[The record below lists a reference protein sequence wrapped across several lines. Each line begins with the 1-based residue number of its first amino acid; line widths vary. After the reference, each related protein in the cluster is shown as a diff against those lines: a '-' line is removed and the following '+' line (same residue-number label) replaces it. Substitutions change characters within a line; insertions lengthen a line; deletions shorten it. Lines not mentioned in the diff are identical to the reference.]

1 MKKITDA
8 QAQNIYDFSQEAE
21 NSLPAYVLEKDVHV
35 LDALKIINGM
45 PANSYF
51 GLVFCGGTCL
61 SKAYGIL
68 ERMSEDIDFKVV
80 PNEVGL
86 KLSRTEKR
94 KALRDFA
101 ESTKA
106 ALMNGGFV
114 GDNAI
119 IRESKNEG
127 TCNTLTISYE
137 SAFEK
142 PTSLRSQLL
151 IEMIFATLSKPASK
165 RDVGLLL
172 DRLASGSYAKPFDL
186 PCVSLEEAFS
196 EKMVS
201 FPRRLGLHFAKQSP
215 AAPGARQIVF
225 DDKLLT
231 EEFNWDQSL
240 VRHLFDVKALST
252 SRPDLLENMNM
263 FGRLF
268 STTVSGD
275 AVSWKKQYQ
284 EFESDPVSHLM
295 EAMAFAKSSETL
307 RQQYDKFIEDMVYG
321 GVRPSYDDAHS
332 NFTSILNA
340 ACSSV
345 GFQNAIKGDMA
356 FVRGGVGQES
366 GGPVH

>member
-8 QAQNIYDFSQEAE
+8 QAQNIYDFSQEAA

-45 PANSYF
+45 PANPYF

-86 KLSRTEKR
+86 KLSRTAKR
-94 KALRDFA
+94 NALRDFA

-114 GDNAI
+114 GDKAI

-127 TCNTLTISYE
+127 ACNTLTISYE
-137 SAFEK
+137 SAFER
-142 PTSLRSQLL
+142 PMSLRSQLL
-151 IEMIFATLSKPASK
+151 IEMTFTTFSNPTSK
-165 RDVGLLL
+165 RDIGLLL
-172 DRLASGSYAKPFDL
+172 DRLASGSYAKPFEL
-186 PCVSLEEAFS
+186 TCVSLEEAFS

-215 AAPGARQIVF
+215 GAPGVRQIVF
-225 DDKLLT
+225 DEKLLT
-231 EEFNWDQSL
+231 EELGWDHSL

-268 STTVSGD
+268 SATVSGD
-275 AVSWKKQYQ
+275 AVSWKKQYP
-284 EFESDPVSHLM
+284 EFESDPVTHLKA
-295 EAMAFAKSSETL
+295 AMAFAKSSDTL
-307 RQQYDKFIEDMVYG
+307 RKQYDKFVEDMVYG

-332 NFTSILNA
+332 NFESILSA
-340 ACSSV
+340 ACSSI
-345 GFQNAIKGDMA
+345 GFQNVIKGDMA
-356 FVRGGVGQES
+356 LVQGGVGQES
-366 GGPVH
+366 GGPL